1 MITRLVLFTICLF
14 CLTHS
19 DMLAQETDSKPLRI
33 GIIGVVHGHV
43 HGFLREAI
51 EREDI
56 DLVGL
61 VEADEELLTSY
72 SVRYGVDESLRF
84 TDLEAFLDEQ
94 NPEAIAIFS
103 NTYDHTKIVQSAAK
117 RGIHAMMEKPLAV
130 NMEHAMAMKKAAEEG
145 GVHVLVNYETTWYP
159 SNTDVYN
166 TAVEEDVFGT
176 LRKIVVHD
184 GHWGPKEIGVDEEF
198 LDWLTD
204 PVLNGGGALTD
215 FGCYGANL
223 MTWLLEGEA
232 PIAVTA
238 TTQQLKTDPV
248 YKDVDDET
256 TIIVEYENAQ
266 GIIQA
271 SWNWPWHRKDMEVY
285 GDLGYAFALNRDR
298 VQFMV
303 RDVVQKQYNAV
314 ELEGPHKDAYSY
326 LKAVVRGDV
335 DVQPHELSALENN
348 IMVTRILDAARES
361 AVSGKRILL
370 K

>member
-1 MITRLVLFTICLF
+1 MTQPTAMAQ
-14 CLTHS
+14 HS
-19 DMLAQETDSKPLRI
+19 ESQSDSEPLRI

-56 DLVGL
+56 ELVGL
-61 VEADEELLTSY
+61 VEANEALLKKYSEL
-72 SVRYGVDESLRF
+72 YGVADALQYS
-84 TDLEAFLDEQ
+84 DLEHFLDNQ
-94 NPEAIAIFS
+94 RPEAIAIFS
-103 NTYDHTKIVQSAAK
+103 NTYDHANIVELAAE
-117 RGIHAMMEKPLAV
+117 RGIHTMMEKPLAV
-130 NMEHAMAMKKAAEEG
+130 NMEHAERMKRASEEG
-145 GVHVLVNYETTWYP
+145 NIHVLVNYETTWYP
-159 SNTDVYN
+159 SNTDVYRS
-166 TAVEEDVFGT
+166 AVDQEVFGT

-223 MTWLLEGEA
+223 MTWLLKGET

-238 TTQQLKTDPV
+238 MTQQLKTDPV
-248 YKDVDDET
+248 YKNVDDET
-256 TIIVEYENAQ
+256 TILVEYENTQ

-285 GDLGYAFALNRDR
+285 GDLGYAFALNRDN
-298 VQFMV
+298 VQFMI
-303 RDVVQKQYNAV
+303 RDDMQKKYDAPALQAPN
-314 ELEGPHKDAYSY
+314 ENAYSY
-326 LKAVVRGDV
+326 LKAVVRGDIN
-335 DVQPHELSALENN
+335 VQPHDLSSLENN
-348 IMVTRILDAARES
+348 MMVTRILDAARES
-361 AVSGKRILL
+361 AETGKRILL

>member
-1 MITRLVLFTICLF
+1 MGKIILVFLGLL
-14 CLTHS
+14 LTSHMNVFGQGRES
-19 DMLAQETDSKPLRI
+19 EPLRI

-56 DLVGL
+56 ELLGL
-61 VEADEELLTSY
+61 VEPDEGLLKSY
-72 SVRYGVDESLRF
+72 SDRYGVPESIRY
-84 TDLEAFLDEQ
+84 TDLELFLDEKK
-94 NPEAIAIFS
+94 PEAIAIFS
-103 NTYDHTKIVQSAAK
+103 NTFDHTRIVEQAAK

-130 NMEHAMAMKKAAEEG
+130 NMEHAEAMNRAAEEG
-145 GVHVLVNYETTWYP
+145 NIHVLVNYETTWYA
-159 SNTDVYN
+159 SNADVY
-166 TAVEEDVFGT
+166 TSAVEDDVFGM

-184 GHWGPKEIGVDEEF
+184 GHWGPKEIGVDDEF
-198 LDWLTD
+198 LEWLTD

-223 MTWLLEGEA
+223 MTWLLEGET

-248 YKDVDDET
+248 YKEVDDET
-256 TIIVEYENAQ
+256 TIIVEYENTQ

-285 GDLGYAFALNRDR
+285 GDLGYAFALNSDL

-303 RDVVQKQYNAV
+303 RDVVQKRYNALP
-314 ELEGPHKDAYSY
+314 LEGAKKDAYSY
-326 LKAVVRGDV
+326 LKAVVRGEIEV
-335 DVQPHELSALENN
+335 EPHDLSSLENN
-348 IMVTRILDAARES
+348 MTVTRILDAARES
-361 AVSGKRILL
+361 ARTGNRIIL